1 MGDRGRAT
9 SCGKGHLIFLY
20 SDEFLR
26 ELAKLS
32 QQVLGIHYVGVQ
44 IHADMVQITVQMVQF
59 GSVRFRSKKTV
70 YNYM

>member
-1 MGDRGRAT
+1 MGDRGRT
-9 SCGKGHLIFLY
+9 TLCGKGHLIFLY

-32 QQVLGIHYVGVQ
+32 QQVMGIHYVGVQ

-59 GSVRFRSKKTV
+59 GSVRFRAKKTV